1 MVDQLARLGA
11 EPIGVHPDG
20 ISTAAIDAPPLE
32 SFLNGG
38 GEQVD
43 AFSQKIDAWWERTKE
58 AKASEH

>member
-11 EPIGVHPDG
+11 EPIGVHPEG
-20 ISTAAIDAPPLE
+20 VSTAAIDAPPLE

-43 AFSQKIDAWWERTKE
+43 AFSQKIDAW
-58 AKASEH
+58 